1 MGLFDFRS
9 AAQRKRDDEK
19 YANRIFPRG
28 IQVQDEIFALFA
40 ELSPKSSKRWL
51 MMTFVCGKE
60 GVLRL
65 RSKSELAPTR
75 EQERQAALKHINP
88 KHSKLTEEETAIC
101 PGPGFCRFNRR
112 CRRAHGNCPGT
123 KITAFR
129 RCSLLLQ
136 ISCYNIGTKV
146 ALQKLYYAFI
156 ANAHTLAYAI

>member
-88 KHSKLTEEETAIC
+88 KHSKLTEEETAIVLALV
-101 PGPGFCRFNRR
+101 F
-112 CRRAHGNCPGT
+112 ADL
-123 KITAFR
+123 TADAGAPMATAQELR
-129 RCSLLLQ
+129 SQLSGAAPSYSR
-136 ISCYNIGTKV
+136 
-146 ALQKLYYAFI
+146 
-156 ANAHTLAYAI
+156 